1 MKAELMEAL
10 NALEAHKGN
19 QSAAARSLGIHRG
32 TLAARVN
39 AARSS
44 QVKDEGTE
52 INAEFAEMETRLR
65 AMTAEVSRL
74 QADAITS
81 AAIRHKIIGLANAV
95 PTTTAPEWL
104 CAAPT
109 LAGSPGVPTLFAS
122 DWHAGEVVE
131 PSQIGGVNEFNVEIF
146 ERRVRVMVERTVQLL
161 RIISPNMDY
170 PGIVLV
176 LGGDMVSGNIHDEL
190 AATNEINTMPTV
202 LLLYGVISW
211 AIDTLKKEFGKV
223 FVPCVTGNHGRDTHK
238 IWNKDRHA
246 TSFDWL
252 LYVFL
257 EKKYEND
264 PDVQFLVPDGPDA
277 YYKIYNHRYLL
288 THGDQFRG
296 GDGMIGALGP
306 ITRGDHKK
314 RSRNAQIGMDY
325 DTIIM
330 GHWHQCIFL
339 RKLIVNGSI
348 KGYDEYAYN
357 SNFPFEPPAQ
367 QLWITHPKHGKTF
380 NMPVYVDEDTELTGR
395 APEQWVS
402 VFSRN

>member
-1 MKAELMEAL
+1 MKNKHQEAV
-10 NALEAHKGN
+10 NALAAANGN
-19 QSAAARSLGIHRG
+19 QSLAARTLGINRCTFRDRLKAAG
-32 TLAARVN
+32 TLAAVAPVV
-39 AARSS
+39 AASAPD
-44 QVKDEGTE
+44 VEHK
-52 INAEFAEMETRLR
+52 LR
-65 AMTAEVSRL
+65 TLTAEVTRL
-74 QADAITS
+74 QSEAIT
-81 AAIRHKIIGLANAV
+81 AGAVRHKIVGLANAI
-95 PTTTAPEWL
+95 PDASIPDWL
-104 CAAPT
+104 VLPSDD
-109 LAGSPGVPTLFAS
+109 GGMPGVPTLFAS

-131 PSQIGGVNEFNVEIF
+131 PSQIGGVNEFNLEIF
-146 ERRVRVMVERTVQLL
+146 ERRVRVMVERAMQLL
-161 RIISPNMDY
+161 GIISPKMDY
-170 PGIVLV
+170 PGIVFV

-202 LLLYGVISW
+202 LLLYGIISW
-211 AIDTLKKEFGKV
+211 AIDTLKAAFGKV
-223 FVPCVTGNHGRDTHK
+223 FIPCVTGNHGRDTHK

-264 PDVQFLVPDGPDA
+264 PDVQFLVPDGSDA
-277 YYKIYNHRYLL
+277 FYKIYSHRYLL

-296 GDGMIGALGP
+296 GDSMIGALGP

-325 DTIIM
+325 DTLIM

-357 SNFPFEPPAQ
+357 SNFAFEPPAQ
-367 QLWITHPKHGKTF
+367 QLWLTHPKHGKTF
-380 NMPVYVDEDTELTGR
+380 NMPVFVDEDREYSGKV
-395 APEQWVS
+395 ENWVS
-402 VFSRN
+402 VFSRGK